1 LPSKQKAR
9 VSLFQLPSPLSGQAR
24 RRLITALCLLPRA
37 EGKPIRISLLPALHA
52 HRGGLLSE
60 KTAGSAVHAGTFL
73 RKRRIILDSELLEQP
88 KELARILVHEV
99 FHFVW
104 MRLGNATRRSYEKLV
119 ETEIRRRARGEL
131 GWSAEWRKQA
141 LSASDLRDRSRRW
154 REYIC
159 ESFCDSAAWFFLRAP
174 RHGEFTLAPAFR
186 RLRRGWFRDARVA
199 VGIQV

>member
-1 LPSKQKAR
+1 MPPAL
-9 VSLFQLPSPLSGQAR
+9 SPQAR
-24 RRLITALCLLPRA
+24 RRLVAALSRLPQTEGRA
-37 EGKPIRISLLPALHA
+37 IRISLRPALHA
-52 HRGGLLSE
+52 QRGRLLSG
-60 KTAGSAVHAGTFL
+60 KTAGRAVHAGTFL
-73 RKRRIILDSELLEQP
+73 RKRHIILDSELQEHP

-104 MRLGNATRRSYEKLV
+104 LRLGNATRRSYERLV

-141 LSASDLRDRSRRW
+141 LSPSDLRDRSRRW

-159 ESFCDSAAWFFLRAP
+159 ESFCDSAAWFFSRAP
-174 RHGEFTLAPAFR
+174 GHGEFTLAPAFR
-186 RLRRGWFRDARVA
+186 RLRRRWFRNARVA